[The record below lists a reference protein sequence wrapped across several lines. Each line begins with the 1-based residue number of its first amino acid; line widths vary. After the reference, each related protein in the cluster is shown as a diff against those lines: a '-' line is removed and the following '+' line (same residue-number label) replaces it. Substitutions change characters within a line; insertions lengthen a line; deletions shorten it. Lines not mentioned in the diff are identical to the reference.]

1 MNWRRAIRPMFW
13 LAFVCAALV
22 GVVFVFFETW
32 TVPGDDPQFAVSI
45 EPTLSV
51 GDLLLVSR
59 SAGGTGDGALV
70 RCTDPDAPARF
81 VAGRVVGQPGD
92 AVEFNGGSMLVN
104 NQTPTASIACDPAV
118 VHVKNPATQEDEDL
132 SCFLEELG
140 GGTHAAL
147 HSSKNLAGRDSKAE
161 VEPGK
166 VFIAS
171 DNRPM
176 HLDSRDFNTLVP
188 GNCHR
193 IALRLWS
200 ANGWLDAKKRL
211 TVLW

>member
-1 MNWRRAIRPMFW
+1 MNWRRALRLFLWI
-13 LAFVCAALV
+13 AGVCGALV
-22 GVVFVFFETW
+22 GIVMIFFETW
-32 TVPGDDPQFAVSI
+32 TVPGDDAQFAVSI

-51 GDLLLVSR
+51 GDFLLVRR
-59 SAGGTGDGALV
+59 SSGTSYGSLV

-81 VAGRVVGQPGD
+81 VVGRVIGD
-92 AVEFNGGSMLVN
+92 SSDNVEWTNGTLLVN
-104 NQTPTASIACDPAV
+104 NRTPSSSVACDPPV
-118 VHVKNPATQEDEDL
+118 VRLKNPGTQEDEDFQ
-132 SCFLEELG
+132 CFLEEVG
-140 GGTHAAL
+140 GSTHPALRAA
-147 HSSKNLAGRDSKAE
+147 KAIPRDSKAI

-166 VFIAS
+166 VFLAS
-171 DNRPM
+171 DNRLL
-176 HLDSRDFNTLVP
+176 HLDSRDFNTLAP